1 MSFSHRDF
9 SARLEE
15 ANQQINAELLDF
27 LNTQL
32 LTEVEAAVSA
42 ARDEAQSGQ
51 PTKDTLLRIA
61 EAAATAKSLL
71 ESATKFTAVQ
81 ASQTGASLRD
91 AASSAGV
98 SPSALTRWIAQD
110 EDVELPPQGVW
121 WTTAADMAADSEEP
135 SGVDA
140 ADSAG
145 EDHAG
150 EWGDHPAEPDVDVAE
165 ASADTEPSP
174 EQLSGPQPEPQTP
187 RTSTYTTGNVF

>member
-42 ARDEAQSGQ
+42 ARNEAQSGK

-61 EAAATAKSLL
+61 EATATAKSLL

-98 SPSALTRWIAQD
+98 SPSALTRWLDQD

-121 WTTAADMAADSEEP
+121 WTTAAAMAADSEEP

-150 EWGDHPAEPDVDVAE
+150 EWGDHPAE

-174 EQLSGPQPEPQTP
+174 AQLSAPQPEPQAP